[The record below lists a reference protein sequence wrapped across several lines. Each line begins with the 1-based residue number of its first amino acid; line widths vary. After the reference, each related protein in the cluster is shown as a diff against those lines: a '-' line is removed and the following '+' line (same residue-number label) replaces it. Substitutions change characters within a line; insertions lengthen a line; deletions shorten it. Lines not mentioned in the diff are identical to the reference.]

1 MKSPSTNLI
10 AIAAAVGVALMSFA
24 LFEPQRAIV
33 SCILG
38 WVMIAIA
45 AYDAENFIIPD
56 VLSLPMIPAGL
67 IIVWLWDDI
76 DAGRTLVLEHF
87 LAAIAGGILLYA
99 VRYGYYVW
107 RGREGLGLGDV
118 KLAAVAGAW
127 TGLQGM
133 SNALLLACVT
143 AIFCVAL
150 VRVRGKSSVTATSA
164 VPFGVFF
171 GPAIW
176 VIWCVNALAARMELT
191 QLAAW

>member
-1 MKSPSTNLI
+1 
-10 AIAAAVGVALMSFA
+10 MSFA

-67 IIVWLWDDI
+67 IVVWLLDDI
-76 DAGRTLVLEHF
+76 EASPTLVLEHF
-87 LAAIAGGILLYA
+87 IAAIAGGALLYA
-99 VRYGYYVW
+99 VRYAYYVW
-107 RGREGLGLGDV
+107 RKREGLGLGDV

-143 AIFCVAL
+143 AIFFVAL
-150 VRVRGKSSVTATSA
+150 VHVRGKTSVTSTSA
-164 VPFGVFF
+164 LPFGVFF

-176 VIWCVNALAARMELT
+176 VIWCVNALAARTELA
-191 QLAAW
+191 QLTVW